1 MGGKEELHNLVDR
14 LPVDRV
20 ENAKEALAGLCG
32 EPASNA
38 DPVPTE
44 APERPIEEILKELAA
59 EIPREE
65 WDRLPSD
72 LTDNLDHYLYGTPK
86 R

>member
-32 EPASNA
+32 ESGSSTN
-38 DPVPTE
+38 PVTTE
-44 APERPIEEILKELAA
+44 ARPIEEILKELAA
-59 EIPREE
+59 EIPRAE